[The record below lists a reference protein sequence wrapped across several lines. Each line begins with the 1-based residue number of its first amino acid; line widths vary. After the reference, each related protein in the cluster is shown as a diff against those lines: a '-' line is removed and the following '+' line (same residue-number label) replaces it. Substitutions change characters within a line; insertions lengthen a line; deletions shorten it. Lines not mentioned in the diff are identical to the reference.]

1 MKWLSAG
8 LIFVNLSTVCGLLL
22 GIVGSGLNEVSAL
35 LALIS
40 GAAFALGAYLGTFD
54 PNKPN
59 CKTGVSPDSPGS
71 AGEAFALQGQQSE
84 NRLAKRAQRRPQK
97 DAPK

>member
-22 GIVGSGLNEVSAL
+22 GMVGSGLNKASAL

-40 GAAFALGAYLGTFD
+40 GAAFALAAYLGTFD

-59 CKTGVSPDSPGS
+59 CKANVSPDSPGS
-71 AGEAFALQGQQSE
+71 TGARVGGGESADG
-84 NRLAKRAQRRPQK
+84 R
-97 DAPK
+97 